1 MDRISLNPAGIEA
14 LTHDEKLADQLLP
27 AAERIMARARSK
39 TPSWVRGAYFF
50 TWADVGP
57 QGAYAQ
63 AIGRGSGIV
72 LAEYGGLRSS
82 AHAMFRSSV

>member
-1 MDRISLNPAGIEA
+1 MNRITLRPDGIES
-14 LTHDEKLADQLLP
+14 LTRDEDLAEQLRPAADQ
-27 AAERIMARARSK
+27 IMRRARSK
-39 TPSWVRGAYFF
+39 TPAWVSPSYFF

-72 LAEYGGLRSS
+72 LAEYGGRRSP
-82 AHAMFRSSV
+82 AHAMFRSSL